1 MSKPSSVHIEAS
13 DGVINQ
19 REDDVVKEAHWTA
32 DIDPAI
38 QKRVIRK
45 IDMLV
50 IPFICI
56 TYLVTYI
63 DKAMLG
69 YSAVFGLKESLHLK
83 GTEYSWL
90 GQFGFLLGSI
100 QSIDCVP

>member
-13 DGVINQ
+13 DGGINQ
-19 REDDVVKEAHWTA
+19 REDAGTKEAQWSA
-32 DIDPAI
+32 EIDPALL
-38 QKRVIRK
+38 QKVIRK

-50 IPFICI
+50 IPFVCIMYLI
-56 TYLVTYI
+56 TYV

-69 YSAVFGLKESLHLK
+69 YSAVFGLEESLNLK

-90 GQFGFLLGSI
+90 G
-100 QSIDCVP
+100 

>member
-13 DGVINQ
+13 DGGINQ
-19 REDDVVKEAHWTA
+19 REDSGRKEAQRSA
-32 DIDPAI
+32 EIDPALQ
-38 QKRVIRK
+38 QKVIRK

-50 IPFICI
+50 IPFVCI
-56 TYLVTYI
+56 TYLITYI

-69 YSAVFGLKESLHLK
+69 YSAVFGLKESLNLK

-90 GQFGFLLGSI
+90 G
-100 QSIDCVP
+100 